1 VDPVLRLKN
10 DKKLK
15 KDFFVDPVLRLKN
28 EKNEKMTFCG
38 SRPAIKK

>member
-1 VDPVLRLKN
+1 VDPVLQLKN